1 MQAVLI
7 AVVVAG
13 YALFTYVSDRSQAE
27 DAAGRQAMAVA
38 RSVADSPSVVEAI
51 GTSDPTA
58 RLESYSVRVQRDT
71 EVDFVTIMNPQG
83 IRWTHPDRSQ
93 IGKKFL
99 GHIEPAL
106 KGRSFTETY
115 TGTLGPSVRAVTPV
129 ESGGKVIG
137 LVSAGIR
144 VEAITQRV
152 QDQVTALIG
161 VAAGALALGAV
172 GTYVVNARLR
182 RHTHGMNATEL
193 SHMHDYHQA
202 ALHAVREG
210 LLMLDGQYR
219 VALMNDGGRE
229 LLGVGPEV
237 DVVGRSV
244 ASLGLPAPLTGALLS
259 SEERVDEVHLTDSR
273 VLVVNT
279 SPVSGGERRGTV
291 ATLRDVTE
299 LQSLMGELDSERGFT
314 QALRSQA
321 HEAAN
326 RLHTVVSLI
335 ELGRAEEAVDFATAE
350 LELAQTLTDQVVSAV
365 NEPVLAALLLGKT
378 AQANERGVELVVS
391 EDSGLDDGLLP
402 DSLPARDLV
411 TILGNLI
418 DNAVD
423 AAQGSLRARVT
434 VTAYTEAG
442 TDGSALLLRVAD
454 TGSGVDPAH
463 AEAVFQRG
471 FSTKPAG
478 PGGRGLGLALVRQA
492 VNRHEGTL
500 TVAEAEGAGRCSR
513 CGCRCG
519 RRGGS
524 RPGMTRGRRRRPG
537 IPSRPR
543 VLFRLRV
550 LFPKVALHDY
560 GRPDPRSHRRGRSR
574 RRRRACHVRR
584 PGAGV
589 RGGGQG
595 AHRGGGAAGAGA
607 DAGRPVAAGPASAG
621 RARAAVG
628 AVVAGGRVSRGRDR
642 GDVGAGPGGGA
653 GGGVAG
659 GRPVR
664 AEAVHVRDT
673 AGPAGAVRRV
683 PCGGG
688 GSERP
693 GRGRPG
699 AGRTAGTVACGPAQ
713 RFERTDAGAGD
724 GRSAG
729 LRGGL
734 TAAGIAEAVGISRIT
749 ARRYLEHLVE
759 AGRAARS
766 PQYGTVGR
774 PELQYRWVKG

>member
-1 MQAVLI
+1 MRFPHVPRPRSLAGQLFGMQAVLI

-27 DAAGRQAMAVA
+27 DAAGRQATAVA
-38 RSVADSPSVVEAI
+38 RSVADSPSVVAAI

-58 RLESYSVRVQRDT
+58 HLETYSLRVQRDT
-71 EVDFVTIMNPQG
+71 QVDFVTIMNPQG
-83 IRWTHPDRSQ
+83 IRWTHPDKNQ

-106 KGRSFTETY
+106 NGESFTETY
-115 TGTLGPSVRAVTPV
+115 TGTLGASVRAVTPIYDT
-129 ESGGKVIG
+129 GRTRIIG

-172 GTYVVNARLR
+172 GTYVINARLR
-182 RHTHGMNATEL
+182 RHTHNMNATEL

-229 LLGVGPEV
+229 LLGVTG

-244 ASLGLPAPLTGALLS
+244 ADLGLPAPLTGALLS
-259 SEERVDEVHLTDSR
+259 SEERVDEVHLTASR

-291 ATLRDVTE
+291 VTLRDVTE

-378 AQANERGVELVVS
+378 AQSNERGVELVVS

-402 DSLPARDLV
+402 DSLSARDLV

-434 VTAYTEAG
+434 VTARTEADATG
-442 TDGSALLLRVAD
+442 SGSALVLRVAD
-454 TGSGVDPAH
+454 TGTGVDPAH

-500 TVAEAEGAGRCSR
+500 TVAEAEG
-513 CGCRCG
+513 
-519 RRGGS
+519 
-524 RPGMTRGRRRRPG
+524 
-537 IPSRPR
+537 
-543 VLFRLRV
+543 
-550 LFPKVALHDY
+550 
-560 GRPDPRSHRRGRSR
+560 
-574 RRRRACHVRR
+574 
-584 PGAGV
+584 
-589 RGGGQG
+589 
-595 AHRGGGAAGAGA
+595 GGAVFEVRLPLWGT
-607 DAGRPVAAGPASAG
+607 DASAG
-621 RARAAVG
+621 GVG
-628 AVVAGGRVSRGRDR
+628 
-642 GDVGAGPGGGA
+642 
-653 GGGVAG
+653 
-659 GRPVR
+659 
-664 AEAVHVRDT
+664 T
-673 AGPAGAVRRV
+673 
-683 PCGGG
+683 
-688 GSERP
+688 
-693 GRGRPG
+693 
-699 AGRTAGTVACGPAQ
+699 
-713 RFERTDAGAGD
+713 
-724 GRSAG
+724 
-729 LRGGL
+729 
-734 TAAGIAEAVGISRIT
+734 
-749 ARRYLEHLVE
+749 
-759 AGRAARS
+759 S
-766 PQYGTVGR
+766 PQGSVPGSVSKGGTS
-774 PELQYRWVKG
+774 